1 MEFPGGS
8 VVKNPLANAGDTD
21 STSGTGSSPGEG
33 NGNLVQYSCLE
44 NPMDRE
50 AWWATVHG
58 VAKDLVTK
66 QQQRMAIIQ
75 KTNNNKC
82 WWGFGEIGTFIHFW
96 WQYRMVQSLWK
107 TVWKTSSMLNIKLP
121 LLLFTYQVM
130 SNSLWP
136 HGPQHARP
144 LCSSPSPRVCP
155 SSCPLNRWWY
165 PTISFS
171 ATLFSFCWS

>member
-1 MEFPGGS
+1 
-8 VVKNPLANAGDTD
+8 
-21 STSGTGSSPGEG
+21 
-33 NGNLVQYSCLE
+33 
-44 NPMDRE
+44 MDRE

-136 HGPQHARP
+136 HGLQHARLP
-144 LCSSPSPRVCP
+144 YSSPTPGVCP
-155 SSCPLNRWWY
+155 SLCPLNWWCH
-165 PTISFS
+165 PTISS
-171 ATLFSFCWS
+171 SVTIFSFCFQSFPASGSFLMSLLFASGGQSIGASASASVLPKNIQVDFL